1 MRATTA
7 LLFFLG
13 GLLALPVQAADA
25 LDWIKRLSEADQKQN
40 FQGTFIYERSGAF
53 TTHDVWHRVETDG
66 SVREHLVQVDGPR
79 QEVVRVD
86 GATQCVGGGMAG
98 QASTGEMWPA
108 RKLNPTDLS
117 AYYDVRV
124 AGESRIADRPAVVL
138 AVIPRDQHRYGFE
151 LHVDKETGLPL
162 KSLLLN
168 DKGQIIERL
177 QFTRI
182 DLSAPDDGELQPTA
196 ACKPVKE
203 TKVAEVKTGWHSEW
217 VPPGFTLNST
227 LQERSPVSNDQV
239 LCLAYG
245 DGLARFSVFLEPLH
259 GAKVDDA
266 RTQLGPTTVVSR
278 RFASDDGG
286 TMVTVVGEI
295 PSGTA
300 ERVALSMRP
309 TGAQPQ

>member
-7 LLFFLG
+7 LLFILG

-25 LDWIKRLSEADQKQN
+25 MDWIKRLSEADQQQN
-40 FQGTFIYERSGAF
+40 FQGTFVYERSGAF
-53 TTHDVWHRVETDG
+53 STHDVWHRVDADG
-66 SVREHLVQVDGPR
+66 SVRERLVQADGPR
-79 QEVVRVD
+79 QEVLRVN

-98 QASTGEMWPA
+98 QVVGGELWPA
-108 RKLNPTDLS
+108 RRLNPQELS
-117 AYYDVRV
+117 SWYDIRV

-138 AVIPRDQHRYGFE
+138 AVLPRDQHRYGFE
-151 LHVDKETGLPL
+151 LHLDKETGLPL

-182 DLSAPDDGELQPTA
+182 DMTAPDDAELQPTA
-196 ACKPVKE
+196 ACQQVKE
-203 TKVAEVKTGWHSEW
+203 LKPASVSTGWHSEW

-227 LQERSPVSNDQV
+227 LQQRSAFSNDQV

-278 RFASDDGG
+278 RFASEDGG

-309 TGAQPQ
+309 SGVQPQ